1 MQSSSSKFI
10 RHIACPR
17 CKSRDNCGEYDDHFW
32 CFGCKYHKV
41 KDDIESVRIRY
52 NQRSL
57 QEIAEDPYTISTTPD
72 IPPDPL
78 RWLLSYEITLKEIED
93 YGVGW
98 NDEQQLLV
106 LMKTPEYWQ
115 ARCFGN
121 QKTKYLSKG
130 TKPLTFYG
138 YADKLVCVEDIVSA
152 IKLSRL
158 SPEWCALPL
167 LGCSL
172 SDDWIQCLSGHF
184 KSVVMWLDRDK
195 AKDALAIARNLKQR
209 GFNAS
214 IVVSPL
220 DPKEYSKEEL
230 NAWLKTK

>member
-1 MQSSSSKFI
+1 MSKFLH
-10 RHIACPR
+10 HIPCPK
-17 CKSRDNCGEYDDHFW
+17 CGSRDNCGEYDDHFF
-32 CFGCKYHKV
+32 CFGCKYYKP
-41 KDDIESVRIRY
+41 KDDIGSVRSRY
-52 NQRSL
+52 NQRQS
-57 QEIAEDPYTISTTPD
+57 QEIAGDSNSIETSLP
-72 IPPDPL
+72 IPPEPL
-78 RWLLSYEITLKEIED
+78 RWLLSYGITLQEIESSSIS
-93 YGVGW
+93 W
-98 NDEQQLLV
+98 NEEQQLLV
-106 LMKTPEYWQ
+106 LMKAPEYWQ

-138 YADKLVCVEDIVSA
+138 YADKLVCVEDILSA
-152 IKLSRL
+152 IKISRL

-172 SDDWIQCLSGHF
+172 SEDFIQRLSGRF
-184 KSVVMWLDRDK
+184 KSVVIWLDRDK

-220 DPKEYSKEEL
+220 DPKEYSKEEIVE
-230 NAWLKTK
+230 WLKNK